1 MFSVSLI
8 WSLSK
13 LVISGFNGAG
23 SRLGLIF
30 GWDFVVLVPFVTVL
44 HSHEVIWFGL
54 GIINKPLYWYVQSL
68 KTVEHSMGWMCF
80 YFRIAQIKYA
90 AVELTCVWC
99 FLRTTIHISLSISHY
114 RPSKEKKKSQ
124 QGKTEAIVD
133 ECDPHVCRACMMVL
147 EKSKLNGKR
156 TVHKMLSLISEIL
169 SLISGTMP
177 RQNSW

>member
-1 MFSVSLI
+1 
-8 WSLSK
+8 
-13 LVISGFNGAG
+13 
-23 SRLGLIF
+23 
-30 GWDFVVLVPFVTVL
+30 
-44 HSHEVIWFGL
+44 
-54 GIINKPLYWYVQSL
+54 
-68 KTVEHSMGWMCF
+68 MGWMCF

-177 RQNSW
+177 RQNS